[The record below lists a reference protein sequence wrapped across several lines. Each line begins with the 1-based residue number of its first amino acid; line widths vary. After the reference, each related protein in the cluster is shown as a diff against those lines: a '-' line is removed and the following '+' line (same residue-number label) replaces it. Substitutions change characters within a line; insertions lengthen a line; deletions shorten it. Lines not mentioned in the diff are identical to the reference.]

1 MFARSA
7 DVRSFT
13 IIICSVRACV
23 NCNENREKGN
33 ENCRNQ
39 YSLWPPFFFNIKGRP
54 VHLPL
59 CPWSPK
65 CPFVKA
71 YFMFVCF
78 FLLWRPAHGPYQER
92 DLRNNTN
99 LTIDK
104 ITWLLSICLCHM
116 MTFHLGSS
124 VTCPNGDAAVT
135 QEAADRHSVGHCV
148 RIVWC
153 IWCIWCITRRFKR
166 ACLRLSAV
174 LLLFVHEA
182 NL

>member
-1 MFARSA
+1 M
-7 DVRSFT
+7 
-13 IIICSVRACV
+13 
-23 NCNENREKGN
+23 
-33 ENCRNQ
+33 
-39 YSLWPPFFFNIKGRP
+39 
-54 VHLPL
+54 
-59 CPWSPK
+59 
-65 CPFVKA
+65 
-71 YFMFVCF
+71 
-78 FLLWRPAHGPYQER
+78 
-92 DLRNNTN
+92 
-99 LTIDK
+99 DK

-166 ACLRLSAV
+166 ACLCLSAV